1 MAMPQ
6 KGAIEPP
13 RREMMLLEARA
24 VFEFG
29 SLPPATPLL
38 RRASKGDGHPVLVLP
53 PLLGSDLSTLVL
65 RRLLSPNPQLEAAV
79 TDRFA
84 QAEESWKPFEPPA
97 RVPWPIAPRLG
108 LRKAAAHE

>member
-1 MAMPQ
+1 MAMPR

-29 SLPPATPLL
+29 SLLPATPLL
-38 RRASKGDGHPVLVLP
+38 RRATKGDGHPVLVLP
-53 PLLGSDLSTLVL
+53 PLFGSDLSTLVL
-65 RRLLSPNPQLEAAV
+65 RRFLSPNPQPEAAV
-79 TDRFA
+79 ADRLA
-84 QAEESWKPFEPPA
+84 QAEENWKPFEPPT
-97 RVPWPIAPRLG
+97 RLPWSIAPRLG